1 MQCHITIPNNTLR
14 YNLKKQNSAIYHSS
28 MKYNTMPYNTI
39 HNNATQKN
47 RILRQA
53 IHDDTM
59 IYNYH
64 RVPCNTIQYHAVC

>member
-1 MQCHITIPNNTLR
+1 MPYNNTKQ
-14 YNLKKQNSAIYHSS
+14 YFKINLKKQKSAIYHST

-53 IHDDTM
+53 IHDDT
-59 IYNYH
+59 IRHTKYND
-64 RVPCNTIQYHAVC
+64 IQLPQSTL